1 MKVGDM
7 VQDKE
12 SNFGPGVIIEY
23 ESKDLRATFG
33 RGITKMDIEL
43 AKHRHDSNNGLWR
56 VVWSDGTMMS
66 CWGINLEVIN
76 G

>member
-23 ESKDLRATFG
+23 ESKFPG
-33 RGITKMDIEL
+33 RISGNGITKMDIEL
-43 AKHRHDSNNGLWR
+43 SKYRHDINNGLWK

-66 CWGINLEVIN
+66 CWGIDLEVIN